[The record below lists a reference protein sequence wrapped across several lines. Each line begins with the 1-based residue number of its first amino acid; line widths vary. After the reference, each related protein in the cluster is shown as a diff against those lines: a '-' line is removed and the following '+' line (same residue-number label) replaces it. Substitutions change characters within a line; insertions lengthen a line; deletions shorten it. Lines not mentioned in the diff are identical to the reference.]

1 MLRKEEYLCFVRI
14 STLHKEHPS
23 FVKTLML
30 RKQ

>member
-14 STLHKEHPS
+14 SILRKEHPS
-23 FVKTLML
+23 FIKISML